1 MNDRLK
7 SVSDAPGPG
16 SLSSSP
22 PAPEQTALA
31 PDMEDHLELHGL
43 NRRRFLQFATSIT
56 AAMGLPAAMTGQVLA
71 AVEQAA
77 AGPARPPV
85 IWLHFQECT
94 GCTESL
100 LRATHPTVEGL
111 ILDLISLDYSE
122 TLLAAAGH
130 QAEQALHDSLENN
143 KGGFI
148 LVVEGSVP
156 TADNG
161 NFCKVAGKT
170 PQQMLHGI
178 APHAAAA
185 IAIGSCA
192 SWGGVQSAAPN
203 PTGAIGIQEALK
215 LYGIS
220 KSDGTA
226 LPVINLPGCPASP
239 YNILSTVLYYLTL
252 SQLPELDA
260 KGRPKFAY
268 GRLIHENCE
277 RRPHFDAGRFAEE
290 YGDDGHRQ
298 GWCLYKLGCKGP
310 ETYANCPVI
319 EFGDVGGNTWP
330 VGIGHPCFGCSEQ
343 GVGFHKPLHEQAKN
357 VSLTS
362 PSIFPGII
370 TEHPGGV
377 TLTSAAVAGAIGGGT
392 LVYAL
397 GANSKLKALEEAEA
411 RSATNPSS
419 EVSET

>member
-1 MNDRLK
+1 MNSHLPPLL
-7 SVSDAPGPG
+7 DA
-16 SLSSSP
+16 STS
-22 PAPEQTALA
+22 ALA
-31 PDMEDHLELHGL
+31 TTGPTPAQPLALDEHLELHGL
-43 NRRRFLQFATSIT
+43 SRRRFLQFATSIT
-56 AAMGLPAAMTGQVLA
+56 AAMGLPATMTDQVLA
-71 AVEQAA
+71 AVEQQAA

-130 QAEQALHDSLENN
+130 QAEQALHDSLT
-143 KGGFI
+143 KHQGGFV

-170 PQQMLHGI
+170 PQQMLHEI
-178 APHAAAA
+178 APHAIAA

-203 PTGAIGIQEALK
+203 PTGAIGLQEALN
-215 LYGIS
+215 LYQIT
-220 KSDGTA
+220 KTDGAA

-239 YNILSTVLYYLTL
+239 YNILSTVLYNLTL
-252 SQLPELDA
+252 KQLPELDA
-260 KGRPKFAY
+260 QQRPKFAY

-290 YGDDGHRQ
+290 FGDDGHRQ

-330 VGIGHPCFGCSEQ
+330 VGIGHPCFGCAEQ

-370 TEHPGGV
+370 TEHPGGA
-377 TLTSAAVAGAIGGGT
+377 TLTSAAVAGAIGGGA

-411 RSATNPSS
+411 QAAAQQSSA
-419 EVSET
+419 VSDA